1 MTEEAMTY
9 LTYILDNI
17 QRFSVKRDQMDW
29 SAWRQE
35 ILAMA
40 ADAQTTA
47 DIYPAIK
54 TALRQLNDH
63 HSYFLEPAAVQLASQ
78 GVSEDIGIRS
88 IYPSGIVEMVFPGS
102 PAEQAG
108 VQIGEIIT
116 AFDDRAISSLASSE
130 FYAMLRKAQVTL
142 TLVSANQQQSRQ
154 ISLQA
159 APYSM
164 HRAPQGRRLAHNI
177 GYIQL
182 PELRYPRGEDRS
194 YVEAVHQLLREI
206 DQVETSGWIID
217 LRHNPGGNLW
227 GTLAS
232 LGPLFGEDEWLIFVG
247 PEAKITARY
256 QNGQAIA
263 KTEGVISQI
272 ANRYQGVISQA
283 ANPYQLKRPN
293 PPIAL
298 LIGPFTGS
306 AAEILLLRFY
316 GRPHTR
322 SFGEPTWGVPTAV
335 ETEPLS
341 DGAQLCLT
349 KALSV
354 DFVGQTYESSILP
367 EQEIAIDW
375 TQIGTNDDPVLQA
388 ALRWLQTEE
397 GCY

>member
-9 LTYILDNI
+9 LTYVLDNI

-35 ILAMA
+35 VLAMA
-40 ADAQTTA
+40 EGAQTTA
-47 DIYPAIK
+47 DTYPSIV
-54 TALRQLNDH
+54 TALKRLNDR
-63 HSYFLEPAAVQLASQ
+63 HSQFREPAFVQQMNKGLLK
-78 GVSEDIGIRS
+78 DIGIRG
-88 IYPSGIVEMVFPGS
+88 IYPTGIVEMIYPGS
-102 PAEQAG
+102 PAEQVG

-116 AFDDRAISSLASSE
+116 AFDDRAVSSLTSGE
-130 FYAMLRKAQVTL
+130 FYTMLRKPQVTL
-142 TLVSANQQQSRQ
+142 TIASADRQQSRQ
-154 ISLQA
+154 VPLQA
-159 APYSM
+159 EQHSI

-182 PELRYPRGEDRS
+182 PELLYPHGEDTP
-194 YVEAVHQLLREI
+194 YIDAVHQLLREI
-206 DQVETSGWIID
+206 DQVETCVCIID

-227 GTLAS
+227 GMLAS

-263 KTEGVISQI
+263 NTKGVISQI

-283 ANPYQLKRPN
+283 ANPYQLKHPN

-298 LIGPFTGS
+298 LIGPVTGS

-354 DFVGQTYESSILP
+354 DSVGQTCESSILP
-367 EQEIAIDW
+367 EEDIPIDW
-375 TQIGTNDDPVLQA
+375 TQIGTDDDCVLQA
-388 ALRWLQTEE
+388 ALQWLQMEE
-397 GCY
+397 GCH